1 MLETLRGLFRR
12 KGGGTPHG
20 AARGAHDG
28 GISGRLL
35 EAFTGSDALVSVA
48 VVALGFLVATLILVV
63 IGRNP
68 AGMYEAIVQV
78 VTGFDIRPG
87 RGGWNP
93 RHIGEW
99 ILISTPLILTGLSM
113 AFASRTGLF
122 NIGAEGQYIVGLTAA
137 QIIALSFPPVPVLHV
152 AVSVTGALLAGAA
165 WGGIVGFFKARY
177 RVSEVVATIMMNYIA
192 LFLHRIVTLRLPGA
206 LPHRTPD
213 FPETATLA
221 SPFLASLTNGSRLN
235 HGLWLTLAA
244 IVLYWVIMGKTRLGY
259 SLRATGLN
267 RDAAHYGGISV
278 KASITTAMAIA
289 GGFAGLAG
297 AVVSLGVFSFGRV
310 LTGFEGYGFE
320 GIAVALVGNST
331 AWGTALAG
339 LLFGMLRSAQP
350 IMQMRMI
357 PREITSIIVGMVVI
371 FISLRAGLRLLID
384 WRMKERARRERDAAG
399 ESGAKEGA
407 S

>member
-1 MLETLRGLFRR
+1 MLDMLRGIFR
-12 KGGGTPHG
+12 KKSDGEAG
-20 AARGAHDG
+20 AARRMSDG
-28 GISGRLL
+28 TFSGRLL

-48 VVALGFLVATLILVV
+48 VVALGFLVATLILVI

-68 AGMYEAIVQV
+68 AGMYQAILQV
-78 VTGFDIRPG
+78 VTGFDVR
-87 RGGWNP
+87 RGTWNS
-93 RHIGEW
+93 RHVGEW
-99 ILISTPLILTGLSM
+99 LVVSAPLILCGLSM

-137 QIIALSFPPVPVLHV
+137 QIIALSFPPIPVLHAV
-152 AVSVTGALLAGAA
+152 VSVTGALLAGAA

-192 LFLHRIVTLRLPGA
+192 LFFHRIVTLRLPGA

-235 HGLWLTLAA
+235 QGLWLTLAA
-244 IVLYWVIMGKTRLGY
+244 IVLYWIIMRKTKLGY

-384 WRMKERARRERDAAG
+384 WRMKEQARRARERDAAG
-399 ESGAKEGA
+399 ENGAKEGA